1 MTHKT
6 RKTRSAEIVSV
17 LSNAPFLAAVP
28 FILINHIGRGFV
40 GALLFDAIS
49 IGFGTL
55 LPVAI
60 THFWSR
66 KAGDKSWD
74 IPEKKDR
81 LIPLLWGGVGY
92 LLGAYILAVIEAPL
106 VSVALIVCYGVN
118 TLVVMVVSVWWKVS
132 IHAMGV
138 MGPTTALIV
147 AFGPVGATYG
157 LVLPIV
163 MWARYHLGKH
173 TMGQL
178 IVGATLGLLLTT
190 VQMKF
195 FLGWYPDSVP
205 TVDIAWIAYALIGPA
220 VVLTVAGFLNQRGV
234 RDGMTRKLSHFIG
247 FTSIAVFS
255 AFARESISTLFLA
268 SGVMYV
274 SIACVAGEGFYW
286 YDGIRRTSDRPYD
299 RLYVV
304 LPMVSMVIAILVAN
318 TLFTSEIVFVGVLC
332 VAAGDAIAEP
342 IGTLIGRHKYS
353 VFALVGK
360 KTTRSIEGTLAI
372 VVVCSAVIYL
382 TTGRLLLSIA
392 SGTIVAIVEA
402 VSPRGTDNF
411 TVLQAASAA
420 TALILQSS

>member
-6 RKTRSAEIVSV
+6 RKTKSAEIASV
-17 LSNAPFLAAVP
+17 LSNAPFLAVVP
-28 FILINHIGRGFV
+28 FMLINHIGRGFV
-40 GALLFDAIS
+40 DALLFDAIS

-66 KAGDKSWD
+66 KTGDKRWD

-92 LLGAYILAVIEAPL
+92 LLGAYILAVTEAPL
-106 VSVALIVCYGVN
+106 VSVALMFCYGVN
-118 TLVVMVVSVWWKVS
+118 TLVVMVISVWWKVS

-138 MGPTTALIV
+138 MGPTTALFF
-147 AFGPVGATYG
+147 AFGPVGAAYG
-157 LVLPIV
+157 LMLPIV
-163 MWARYHLGKH
+163 IWARYQLRKH

-178 IVGATLGLLLTT
+178 IVGATLGLLLTA
-190 VQMKF
+190 VQMTF

-205 TVDIAWIAYALIGPA
+205 PVDIAWITYAFIGPA

-234 RDGMTRKLSHFIG
+234 RDGMTRKLFHFVG

-318 TLFTSEIVFVGVLC
+318 ILFTSEMVLVGVLC
-332 VAAGDAIAEP
+332 VAVGDAIAEP
-342 IGTLIGRHKYS
+342 IGTLMGRHKYS

-360 KTTRSIEGTLAI
+360 KTTRSVEGTLAI
-372 VVVCSAVIYL
+372 VVVCSAIIYL
-382 TTGRLLLSIA
+382 TTERPLLSIV
-392 SGTIVAIVEA
+392 SGVIVAIVEA

-411 TVLQAASAA
+411 TVFQAASVA
-420 TALILQSS
+420 TAVILHSS